1 MNAKIQAAAVVTLR
15 GIPCNRRSIVRGIR
29 GVRFT
34 DPTTGENLKGMR
46 AVGAACGAHS
56 STISRRLAA
65 GGILASDATGID
77 IEAALCRMLPGDVS
91 AYRATS
97 AAAAQPVQQSQ
108 PCPHPTRQQPYGPTP
123 TPQQIQQVQQHVGAR
138 INPGPQPQPT
148 PQQQRQRAQQQP
160 VQPVPVQPT
169 YRQHR
174 AAAQQPPAGATGLD
188 ALTLQQ
194 FAARIH
200 KPLADARKAIQ
211 SGALDSVCGLR
222 KAALVC
228 KISGVL
234 ERDGWA
240 RRDALAAAYY
250 SAVVAKE
257 PADQRLHVVEPFV
270 AEFGFEPKLPTLSK
284 VAEDPTRPGQWLHP
298 VVPFLA
304 TLLREGIHV
313 WLYGEAGVGKS
324 RAARDAAR
332 LLQRTATTFACHKH
346 THTDDALGGKELEAG
361 ATVDRM
367 GPWPTAMQGGH
378 VLILEEPSKAHPGV
392 LAVAHAMLEEG
403 ELHLPTAAGEATI
416 HAAPGFACV
425 AADNAEAGRDP
436 GRYVAV
442 NQMDPAF
449 LDRFAMVEVGAL
461 PVAAELSIMLAA
473 FGGAA

>member
-1 MNAKIQAAAVVTLR
+1 MNVKSQAAAIVTLR
-15 GIPCNRRSIVRGIR
+15 GIPCNRRAIVRGIR
-29 GVRFT
+29 AVRFT

-65 GGILASDATGID
+65 GGILASDPTGTD

-97 AAAAQPVQQSQ
+97 AATQQPQQ
-108 PCPHPTRQQPYGPTP
+108 QQPY
-123 TPQQIQQVQQHVGAR
+123 VGAR
-138 INPGPQPQPT
+138 INPGPQPHPT
-148 PQQQRQRAQQQP
+148 PQQQRQRAQQQLQQQQQQPQQQYRQAQPQPQQP
-160 VQPVPVQPT
+160 VQPVQPVQPT
-169 YRQHR
+169 YRQQR
-174 AAAQQPPAGATGLD
+174 AAAQQQPPAGATGLD

-194 FAARIH
+194 FAVRIH

-270 AEFGFEPKLPTLSK
+270 AEFGFEPKLPTLDK
-284 VAEDPTRPGQWLHP
+284 VAEDPTRPGEWLHP

-346 THTDDALGGKELEAG
+346 THTDDALGGKELEGG